1 MSEFLNLSSPKLT
14 LTWLDSTFHSTFLH
28 STNSIPHLHWNGELF
43 KATIVLL
50 GTDPGWTFVSP
61 LIWFCQQVWSGPT
74 DIFKLEVTEER
85 RVVHKRLLDDGLITL
100 LCLTHYSFMGLD
112 KWKYRKQFDWFLVSF
127 DQGSGPTHGCF
138 KKEPSFLATALF
150 YLCQIALLHLAS
162 LNHPGL
168 TIIWFD
174 SRSYASA
181 YDSFEVKMHETMPNR
196 KSISNIFQAR
206 STSYSDLEVAIE
218 VVLVLVLYL
227 Y

>member
-1 MSEFLNLSSPKLT
+1 MTGSWS
-14 LTWLDSTFHSTFLH
+14 
-28 STNSIPHLHWNGELF
+28 
-43 KATIVLL
+43 VLIKGRVRPMVVL
-50 GTDPGWTFVSP
+50 RKNRRFWP
-61 LIWFCQQVWSGPT
+61 LP
-74 DIFKLEVTEER
+74 
-85 RVVHKRLLDDGLITL
+85 
-100 LCLTHYSFMGLD
+100 Y
-112 KWKYRKQFDWFLVSF
+112 
-127 DQGSGPTHGCF
+127 
-138 KKEPSFLATALF
+138 LF

-181 YDSFEVKMHETMPNR
+181 YDSFEVKMHETMPNNR